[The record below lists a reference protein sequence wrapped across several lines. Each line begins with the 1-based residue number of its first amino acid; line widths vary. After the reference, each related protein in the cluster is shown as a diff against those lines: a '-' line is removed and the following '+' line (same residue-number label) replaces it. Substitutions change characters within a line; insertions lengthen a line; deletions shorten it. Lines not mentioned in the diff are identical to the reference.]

1 MIYKLESSISEKL
14 MYSKLIRLYIY
25 NALSKN
31 TTITLASNQYHYLKN
46 VMRVNKNE
54 FLKLFNGKDGEW
66 LAEII
71 DIQKKYILLSIK
83 EKIIKQKN
91 SPNLW
96 LFFAPIKKDRINIL
110 IQKST
115 ELGVSVFV
123 PIQSER
129 SNVKNININN
139 LQKNAI
145 EAAEQSQRLDV
156 PIIKKEIK
164 FSEMINSLSSD
175 RCLLFCDEKNI
186 NSENIIDLMDKIK
199 NKYSKWSIIVG
210 PEGGF
215 SENERKKLLN
225 IKQVHTASLGERIL
239 RSDTAAT
246 AALFCVQK
254 FIEK

>member
-1 MIYKLESSISEKL
+1 MIYKLESSITEKL

-31 TTITLASNQYHYLKN
+31 TTISLIGNQYHYIKN
-46 VMRVNKNE
+46 VMRVNKND
-54 FLKLFNGKDGEW
+54 FLRIFNGKDGEW

-71 DIQKKYILLSIK
+71 EIKKNNILLLIK
-83 EKIIKQKN
+83 EKIIEQKI

-96 LFFAPIKKDRINIL
+96 LFFSPIKKDRINIL

-115 ELGVSVFV
+115 ELGASVFV
-123 PIQSER
+123 PVQTER
-129 SNVKNININN
+129 SNIKSININN

-156 PIIKKEIK
+156 PLIKKEIK
-164 FSEMINSLSSD
+164 FSEMIDSLSND

-186 NSENIIDLMDKIK
+186 KSKNIIDIMDKIK

-225 IKQVHTASLGERIL
+225 IKQAYTVSLGRRIL

-246 AALFCVQK
+246 VALFCVQK